1 MQSAKEHFEQNI
13 VRVKNLGY
21 LHQTISAE
29 ITNNLDSSDILR
41 AQYVMLISALDYFI
55 HEIIRIGILQIYNK
69 ERKSTHE
76 FKKFIFST
84 DQETLLTKAIL
95 EEKNDTW
102 LDYQIRVRN
111 GFKSFQQA
119 DKIKEALLLIDSS
132 DIWEKIATL
141 LNENKDDLKN
151 RLNLIIERRNQIAH
165 EADIEPIYKELRE
178 IEAEDVDDSII
189 FIEKIVTA
197 ISDVVMEGIL

>member
-21 LHQTISAE
+21 LHQTISVE

-69 ERKSTHE
+69 ERKPTHE

-84 DQETLLTKAIL
+84 DQETLLNKAIL

-165 EADIEPIYKELRE
+165 EADIEPTYKELRE
-178 IEAEDVDDSII
+178 IEAEDVDDSIT